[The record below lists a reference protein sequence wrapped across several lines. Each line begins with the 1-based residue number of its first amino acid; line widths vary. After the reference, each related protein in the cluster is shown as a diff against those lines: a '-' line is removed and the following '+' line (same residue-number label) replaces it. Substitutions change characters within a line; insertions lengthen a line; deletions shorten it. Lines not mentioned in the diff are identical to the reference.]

1 MCRVSHQS
9 STTYIILICKR
20 SQINL
25 LFVREGKRI
34 CRLRRTK
41 SWVCIQHQEL
51 SQFFCEWPMSPT
63 FVSTIIL
70 LSPPLTSGPS
80 ILKLSRKYFCDI
92 CIYRILEAKSEAPT
106 VKGENKIYTV
116 GSLAGRE
123 CFSVRTR
130 KAVLVFPKM
139 LGDCKVNLTS
149 INIIIIV

>member
-1 MCRVSHQS
+1 MCRVSHRS
-9 STTYIILICKR
+9 STTYIILIGYC
-20 SQINL
+20 SQTNRL
-25 LFVREGKRI
+25 YVREGKTFLKVRH
-34 CRLRRTK
+34 TK
-41 SWVCIQHQEL
+41 SWVCIQHREL
-51 SQFFCEWPMSPT
+51 SQFFCEWPVSPT
-63 FVSTIIL
+63 FLSTIIL

-80 ILKLSRKYFCDI
+80 LLKLSRKYFCDI
-92 CIYRILEAKSEAPT
+92 CIYRILEGKSEVPT

-116 GSLAGRE
+116 GSLAGLE